1 MKAVIQR
8 VTKANVKVDGNIT
21 GQIEDGLMIL
31 LGVTHDDTEAEAR
44 ALAKKA
50 IELRIFNDNN
60 GKMNLSV
67 MDIGGRVLVI
77 SQFTLYADCSHGRRP
92 SFIKAAKPEPAEQLY
107 EKFCGYLS
115 EYGIKDVQ
123 KGIFGADMKVSLLND
138 GPVTIILDTDEIYKK
153 L

>member
-1 MKAVIQR
+1 
-8 VTKANVKVDGNIT
+8 
-21 GQIEDGLMIL
+21 
-31 LGVTHDDTEAEAR
+31 
-44 ALAKKA
+44 
-50 IELRIFNDNN
+50 
-60 GKMNLSV
+60 
-67 MDIGGRVLVI
+67 MDIGGKVLVI

>member
-8 VTKANVKVDGNIT
+8 VTHANVKVDGNIT

-67 MDIGGRVLVI
+67 MDIGGKVLVI

>member
-67 MDIGGRVLVI
+67 MDIGGKVLVI

>member
-21 GQIEDGLMIL
+21 GKIDDGLLIL
-31 LGVTHDDTEAEAR
+31 LGVTHDDTEAEAK

-92 SFIKAAKPEPAEQLY
+92 SFIKAARPEPAERLY
-107 EKFCGYLS
+107 EKFCEYLM

>member
-8 VTKANVKVDGNIT
+8 VTHANVKVDGNIT

-31 LGVTHDDTEAEAR
+31 LGVTHNDTEAEAR

-67 MDIGGRVLVI
+67 MDIGGKVLVI

>member
-8 VTKANVKVDGNIT
+8 VTQASVKVDDNIT
-21 GQIEDGLMIL
+21 GQIDDGLMIL
-31 LGVTHDDTEAEAR
+31 LGVTHEDTEAEAR

-50 IELRIFNDNN
+50 IELRIFSDNN

-92 SFIKAAKPEPAEQLY
+92 SFIKAAPPEPAEQLY
-107 EKFCGYLS
+107 EKFCEYLM

>member
-8 VTKANVKVDGNIT
+8 VTKANVEVDGNIT
-21 GQIEDGLMIL
+21 GQIDDGLLIL

-92 SFIKAAKPEPAEQLY
+92 SFIKAARPEPAEQLY
-107 EKFCGYLS
+107 EKFCEYLM

>member
-8 VTKANVKVDGNIT
+8 VTHANVKVDGNIT

-31 LGVTHDDTEAEAR
+31 LGVTHNDTEAEAR

-67 MDIGGRVLVI
+67 MDIGGKVLVI

-123 KGIFGADMKVSLLND
+123 KGIFGADMKVSLVND
-138 GPVTIILDTDEIYKK
+138 GPVTILLDTKE

>member
-8 VTKANVKVDGNIT
+8 VTHANVKVDGNIT

-67 MDIGGRVLVI
+67 MDIGGKVLVI

-115 EYGIKDVQ
+115 EYGIKDVE

>member
-115 EYGIKDVQ
+115 
-123 KGIFGADMKVSLLND
+123 D

>member
-21 GQIEDGLMIL
+21 GKIDDGLLIL
-31 LGVTHDDTEAEAR
+31 LGVTHDDTEAEAK

-92 SFIKAAKPEPAEQLY
+92 SFIKAARPEPAEQLY
-107 EKFCGYLS
+107 EKFCEYLM